1 MLAQLCERVGVA
13 FEVGL
18 DPHRVF
24 DREADNSRALYGR
37 KMRAVADHVRKGNS
51 LADAIKAQ
59 GNYFPPRFA
68 EMIEAGERAGRLER
82 VLERSAEYYQ
92 QLAEFRSIF
101 MSSILWPLVQLC
113 LGIAVVA
120 MLIYLPATLLPGVP
134 LEKQD
139 LLGFGLVGA
148 SGLIT
153 FLSIVGA
160 IAAAVFTLIVL
171 IRNGYLAFIVDAL
184 AYVPKFGKTIRVF
197 AEARFVQTLA
207 LAIESGVDAG
217 TAIDL
222 SFRSA
227 GTRMFNSKAA
237 PSRDAINQ
245 GRDMHTVLAETGLF
259 QPETLEVVELGE
271 ASGRLAETLDK
282 HFRHLKSQ
290 VKSSM
295 ATITYLAS
303 ALIWMLIAA
312 ALIMIIFRVFSLY
325 VDNLGDTATTVI
337 RGQTP

>member
-101 MSSILWPLVQLC
+101 MSSILWPLVQLF